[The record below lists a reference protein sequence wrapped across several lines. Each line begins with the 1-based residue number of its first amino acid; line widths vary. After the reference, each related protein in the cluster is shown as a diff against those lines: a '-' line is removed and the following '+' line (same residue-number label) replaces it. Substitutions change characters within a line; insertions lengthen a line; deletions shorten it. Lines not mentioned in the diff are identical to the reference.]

1 MFDIVQKSWN
11 SSLKVTELWEISLKG
26 TELWEITLE
35 FCVQYIGQ
43 RKIRTRTS
51 IPFIHP
57 SHTFIP
63 SIHTSHSKNTD
74 LYSLC
79 RFSPSRPY
87 ETTTNKKIIY
97 PVLAWGKCTWEWLKI
112 FHFAFY
118 VLLFTFFCLLLFFF
132 AFCVSLFAFCFF
144 C

>member
-1 MFDIVQKSWN
+1 MFGIVQKSWKM
-11 SSLKVTELWEISLKG
+11 LKFISESDRIMRNQSERDRIVRNHSGFLCPVHRS
-26 TELWEITLE
+26 TQNYYSCL
-35 FCVQYIGQ
+35 
-43 RKIRTRTS
+43 
-51 IPFIHP
+51 H
-57 SHTFIP
+57 HTTP
-63 SIHTSHSKNTD
+63 PHTKNTD
-74 LYSLC
+74 LYSVG